1 MVGLKSFLN
10 RLNMTKADL
19 CRELDI
25 DPKSSLLSSYE
36 KGRTYPSYEK
46 CKKLLEM
53 GMTVEEL
60 FGREAAIGCSINEF
74 VSPDEED
81 YKNKAK
87 QAVSETLKNMLE
99 YLNK

>member
-1 MVGLKSFLN
+1 MVVLKSFLS
-10 RLNMTKADL
+10 RMNMNKADL

-36 KGRTYPSYEK
+36 KGRSYPSYEK

-60 FGREAAIGCSINEF
+60 FGEEAALGCMMKDRVENY
-74 VSPDEED
+74 DYL
-81 YKNKAK
+81 YKNQAK
-87 QAVSETLKNMLE
+87 QAVVETLQKMIDNL
-99 YLNK
+99 K